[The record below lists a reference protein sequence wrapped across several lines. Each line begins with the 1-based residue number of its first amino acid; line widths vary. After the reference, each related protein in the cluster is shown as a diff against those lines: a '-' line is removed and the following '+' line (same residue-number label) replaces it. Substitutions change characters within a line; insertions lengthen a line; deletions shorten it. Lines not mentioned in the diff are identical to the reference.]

1 MKHKLTS
8 LLAGV
13 LALMVLNVL
22 PAMAQNKT
30 VSGKVSD
37 ASGNPIA
44 GASII
49 AKGTTVGTQTDA
61 SGAFSFSVPSTATTL
76 VLSSVGYTT
85 IEIAIGTGPVSATL
99 AASAGSLNEVV
110 VVGYGTTRKKDL
122 TGAVA
127 SVKEKDFNRGIMTAP
142 DQLIQ
147 GKVAGVQVINNS
159 GAPGGATTIRI
170 RGNSS
175 IRTGNTPLIVVD
187 GVPLDGGTARPDVSV
202 NGLNNSPGTNPLNF
216 INPSDI
222 ASMDILKDASAT
234 AIYGS
239 RGANGVILITT
250 KKGLSGAPKVDI
262 GASVGTS
269 NMMRSMDYMTGDE
282 YRTALKAYNI
292 TGGDFG
298 QSVDALDEI
307 TQTGIT
313 QNYSAA
319 ISGGNNDGRY
329 RISLSALNQD
339 GFIKKS
345 GFKKYTAGLSG
356 SYKFLNSKRLSLDV
370 NVLTSQFVEDIVP
383 VTNNAGFQGSLIG
396 QALMWNPTRSM
407 YNADG
412 TPFVEKGSTTVNPVA
427 MNEAYNDQSKTT
439 AVLGSISPAYK
450 ITNDLEYRM
459 LYSLNYQS
467 GIRRTEMASWINV
480 QNVEGRGWANIST
493 AELFT
498 QQLTHTLTW
507 VKKWDKLNLNAVG
520 GYEYMK
526 FDRSGT
532 SMSGQDFLTNAVPYT
547 NIMQNS
553 SQGNRSISSYANP
566 ISELQSY
573 FGRVTL
579 NYNDRFIITGTMRA
593 DGSSKF
599 GSENKYGYFPSFAG
613 AWNVANEEFFNANG
627 LVNNLKVRAGW
638 GKTGNQE
645 FPAGSSQER
654 YSFAQGSFQQ
664 ANVANPNLKWETSTT
679 INAGIDFAMFNNR
692 LTGTVDWFDKK
703 TTDLLFN
710 FDAIQPA
717 PATKYWINLPGEVSN
732 TGFELTLN
740 GTIIANKD
748 FTWSLGGNIAFL
760 ENELNNYSGPTILTG
775 DLNGQGLSGVRGQR
789 MENGM
794 PLNTFYTRRFLGL
807 DASGF
812 SKYEVD
818 ANGNDLFF
826 VGNPNPKAVY
836 GITTSLSYKKLSL
849 DINMNGA
856 SGHLIYNNTL
866 NGVIPISNLG
876 SRNIAPS
883 LFNGKAVESTAN
895 AIAASDRY
903 LEKGDYL
910 KLANASLTYRL
921 GNIGKAIK
929 GANLFLTGQN
939 LFVITNYNGFDP
951 EVNTDKQVDGVPS
964 FGIEYIPY
972 PTSRNIIFGVNF
984 SL

>member
-1 MKHKLTS
+1 
-8 LLAGV
+8 
-13 LALMVLNVL
+13 
-22 PAMAQNKT
+22 
-30 VSGKVSD
+30 
-37 ASGNPIA
+37 
-44 GASII
+44 
-49 AKGTTVGTQTDA
+49 
-61 SGAFSFSVPSTATTL
+61 
-76 VLSSVGYTT
+76 
-85 IEIAIGTGPVSATL
+85 
-99 AASAGSLNEVV
+99 
-110 VVGYGTTRKKDL
+110 
-122 TGAVA
+122 
-127 SVKEKDFNRGIMTAP
+127 MTAP